1 MTSQSEPTLV
11 SELLGAA
18 LADALGAA
26 PGEPATILDLSRLSG
41 GASRET
47 WSFRAHGASG
57 EPVDLI
63 LRRDPPGRPGPPNAM
78 RNEADVIKA
87 CSAAG
92 LAVPRV
98 LHASVGD
105 ELGTDGM
112 VMSRVDGETI
122 VRKILRNDEFAT
134 ARGVLTHQV
143 AEFMAG
149 LHALDPAEVPGAAE
163 TDDLGTYRFAYEF
176 VEDRSPTFA
185 ATLEWLDANKPERT
199 RTTLVH
205 GDLRMGNVI
214 VDETGLAAVIDWE
227 LMHVGDPIEDLAW
240 FCVKAWR
247 FGSPLGAGGVGE
259 IDDFIAHYEHTAGVS
274 VDRDVFHWWLVEKTL
289 VWGIICMGQAFAH
302 LSGAV
307 RSHELAAI
315 GRRVAEVEWDLVELL
330 APDAAEAVTS
340 SPPAEPLADDAGIF
354 GRPTAREILDAV
366 RGFLTHDVMES
377 TSGRM
382 SFNARVASNM
392 LAIVERELAVDP
404 ATIGGGYSE
413 NPSWDELARLVHIK
427 LMVANPKYLGPG
439 S

>member
-11 SELLGAA
+11 SELLGSA
-18 LADALGAA
+18 LAESLGAA
-26 PGEPATILDLSRLSG
+26 TGEPATIEDLTRLSG

-47 WSFRAHGASG
+47 WSFRAHGGSS
-57 EPVDLI
+57 EPMELI

-78 RNEADVIKA
+78 RNEADAIRA
-87 CSAAG
+87 CTKAG
-92 LAVPRV
+92 LAVPVV
-98 LHASVGD
+98 LHASTGD

-112 VMSRVDGETI
+112 VMSRVEGETI
-122 VRKILRNDEFAT
+122 ARRILRDDEFAT
-134 ARGVLTHQV
+134 ARTVLTEQV

-149 LHALDPAEVPGAAE
+149 LHAIDPAEVPGAGE

-185 ATLEWLDANKPERT
+185 ATLEWLDANKPERG

-214 VDETGLAAVIDWE
+214 VDRNGLAAVIDWE
-227 LMHVGDPIEDLAW
+227 LMHIGDPIEDLAW

-259 IDDFIAHYEHTAGVS
+259 IEDLIGHYERLAGVS

-315 GRRVAEVEWDLVELL
+315 GRRVAEVEWDLIELL
-330 APDAAEAVTS
+330 APDAARTVTS
-340 SPPAEPLADDAGIF
+340 TPTPDPGPDDPGIF

-404 ATIGGGYSE
+404 GAIGSGYSE
-413 NPSWDELARLVHIK
+413 EPSWDELARLVHIK
-427 LMVANPKYLGPG
+427 LMVANPKYLDPAE
-439 S
+439 